1 MTTDQFFWVLARVA
15 GLSSYG
21 ALAIAL
27 VTGIAMR
34 TAVLDWLAGNRA
46 LRSLHEYTT
55 VLWIPF
61 GAVHIG
67 ALLLDQTARIRPLD
81 LAVPF
86 LVPYGSLA
94 VGMGT
99 ISLQLF
105 LLVAVTGLLR
115 RRIESQAW
123 QWLHRLSYVA
133 YALLFV
139 HSLLAGSDAADPAV
153 AALTWSTAGLLALLT
168 AARVIW
174 GRLPAS

>member
-1 MTTDQFFWVLARVA
+1 VSFELLTWVVARVA
-15 GLSSYG
+15 GLT
-21 ALAIAL
+21 ALKALSISLLTGVAIR
-27 VTGIAMR
+27 TG
-34 TAVLDWLAGNRA
+34 VLDWLGSNRL

-55 VLWIPF
+55 VLWMPL

-94 VGMGT
+94 VGLGT

-105 LLVAVTGLLR
+105 LLVAITGLLR

>member
-1 MTTDQFFWVLARVA
+1 MTFEVLTWVVARVA
-15 GLSSYG
+15 GLT
-21 ALAIAL
+21 ALTAL
-27 VTGIAMR
+27 SMSLLTGVALR
-34 TAVLDWLAGNRA
+34 TGVLDWLGSNRI

-55 VLWIPF
+55 VLWIPL
-61 GAVHIG
+61 GALHIG
-67 ALLLDQTARIRPLD
+67 ALLLDQTARITPLD
-81 LAVPF
+81 LVVPF

-94 VGMGT
+94 IGLGT
-99 ISLQLF
+99 LTFQLF
-105 LLVAVTGLLR
+105 LVVAVTGLLR

-133 YALLFV
+133 YGLLFV
-139 HSLLAGSDAADPAV
+139 HSLLAGSDAADPVV